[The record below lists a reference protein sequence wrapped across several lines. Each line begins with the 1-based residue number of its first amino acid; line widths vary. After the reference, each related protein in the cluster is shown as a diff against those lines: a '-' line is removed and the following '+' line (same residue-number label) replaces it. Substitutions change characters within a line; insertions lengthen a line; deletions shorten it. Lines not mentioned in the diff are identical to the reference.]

1 MFSRAIAMLVAPWLP
16 FAAVMLP
23 LGATHRANALIA
35 GSIATVLSAFSFAY
49 DRARLGAAVLGGWVA
64 LTAFI
69 FPSTLLEEVV
79 TVSWGV
85 TMFAFMAGPFSDP
98 PRSFLVPAPQPAA
111 EPVIAAEEVRRAA

>member
-16 FAAVMLP
+16 FAALMLP

-35 GSIATVLSAFSFAY
+35 GSIATLLSAFSLAY
-49 DRARLGAAVLGGWVA
+49 NPARMGAAVLGAWVA

-79 TVSWGV
+79 AVSWGV

-98 PRSFLVPAPQPAA
+98 PRSFFVPAPKPAA
-111 EPVIAAEEVRRAA
+111 EPVVFAEEARRAA